1 MRKIIQEKLY
11 FVFRDSDGAL
21 AFTIRSYDGEPDNPR
36 FLFDGDRQAF
46 LLRRPGQV
54 ILLDALEDKIVN
66 VLKATQKV
74 RFLETPEDSSEI
86 VRQYDIAV
94 TGIDRVGLAQTQI
107 VPSDDAPC
115 ETVARPA

>member
-11 FVFRDSDGAL
+11 FAFRDSDGIL
-21 AFTIRSYDGEPDNPR
+21 SFTLRSYEGEPVNPR
-36 FLFDGDRQAF
+36 FLFDGEKHAF

-54 ILLDALEDKIVN
+54 ILLDSLADEFMTL
-66 VLKATQKV
+66 LLTLQKV

-94 TGIDRVGLAQTQI
+94 TKIESISLSETQM
-107 VPSDDAPC
+107 VPSDEPFFA
-115 ETVARPA
+115 ELLHTA

>member
-11 FVFRDSDGAL
+11 FVFRDSDGTL
-21 AFTIRSYDGEPDNPR
+21 AFTIRSYDGEPENPR
-36 FLFDGDRQAF
+36 FLFDRDRQAF

-54 ILLDALEDKIVN
+54 ILLDAPDDKIVD
-66 VLKATQKV
+66 VLKTTQKV

-86 VRQYDIAV
+86 IRQYDIAV

-107 VPSDDAPC
+107 VPSDDAFV
-115 ETVARPA
+115 EMLAHPA